1 MGIGI
6 EGQNL
11 IFLISQP
18 RAGSTMTQR
27 ILASHPDIHTVSE
40 PWLMLHPL
48 YAMRSQ
54 GYEAEY
60 HAWEARTALKGFFEE
75 VSSDEDAYFVGVRKM
90 CGHFYNCALNSSN
103 KSYFL
108 DKTPRY
114 YHIIPELY
122 KTFPQASFIIL
133 FRNPLSVACSI
144 FSTWGKEE
152 WFNLDLYKEDLTL
165 APAKLLDG
173 IKQLGKTCLTLS
185 YEDLLVNSES
195 EIRRVCNFLG
205 VQFSVK
211 MIEYGTCN
219 LPRWQYGDQDL
230 VYQKVRPDPGN
241 LDKWILSIKSPHI
254 WQVANDYLEFLGQET
269 VYQMGYSYRELRQ
282 TLDANRPQK
291 LNSATMFRIEWLQRQ
306 PEFPLQKPQTSP
318 GYMVMAQRLKRE
330 GKLREV
336 IVAYR
341 KAIKLN
347 SHSAWC
353 YNNLGVVL
361 AQLNKWNDAITAY
374 RKAIELNPNSA
385 SLYYNLAEALIHQ
398 GNLDE
403 AVASYYKAIEIKSDF
418 PIYHNSLGE
427 ALVRQEKL
435 TEAITYFYKAV
446 ELNPNYDKP
455 YGNLVTVLAQ
465 QGKLD
470 EAVKYYHIA
479 LQLNPTIQIV
489 NTNLLEGEGIK

>member
-60 HAWEARTALKGFFEE
+60 NAALARTALKGFFEE
-75 VSSDEDAYFVGVRKM
+75 VSSDEDAYLVGVRKM

-144 FSTWGKEE
+144 FSTWCKED
-152 WFNLDLYKEDLTL
+152 WFNLDLFKEDLTL
-165 APAKLLDG
+165 APAKLIDG

-211 MIEYGTCN
+211 MLEYGACN

-254 WQVANDYLEFLGQET
+254 WQAANDYLEFLGHEI
-269 VYQMGYSYRELRQ
+269 VCQMGYSYRELRK
-282 TLDANRPQK
+282 TLDANRPQELDVTK
-291 LNSATMFRIEWLQRQ
+291 ISQVEWLQR
-306 PEFPLQKPQTSP
+306 KPDQYQEVPKTSL
-318 GYMVMAQRLKRE
+318 GYTVIAKKNERE
-330 GKLREV
+330 GKLVESAT
-336 IVAYR
+336 AYR

-347 SHSAWC
+347 PKSAWS
-353 YNNLGVVL
+353 YHSLGTVL
-361 AQLNKWNDAITAY
+361 AKLQRWDEVVASY
-374 RKAIELNPNSA
+374 QKAIKLNPNSA
-385 SLYYNLAEALIHQ
+385 SFYYDLAEALIHQ

-489 NTNLLEGEGIK
+489 NTNLLEGIK